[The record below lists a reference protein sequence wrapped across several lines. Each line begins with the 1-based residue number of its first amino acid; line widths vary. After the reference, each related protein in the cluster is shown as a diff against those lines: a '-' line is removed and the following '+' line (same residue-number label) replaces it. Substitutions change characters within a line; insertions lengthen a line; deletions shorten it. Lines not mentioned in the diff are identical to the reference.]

1 MHAPSGLPR
10 QHHAVG
16 THLDDWSSRHCQINI
31 SAKTVVVLGALIG
44 NVAAEE
50 KVEIG
55 ATGSLKGDITSPRL
69 TVVDGGL
76 LNGKIVMA
84 RTTVD
89 ASR

>member
-1 MHAPSGLPR
+1 LTIGPHATVK
-10 QHHAVG
+10 A
-16 THLDDWSSRHCQINI
+16 NI

-55 ATGSLKGDITSPRL
+55 ATGSLNGDITSRRL

-84 RTTVD
+84 RMTVD
-89 ASR
+89 TSR